1 MKERKRI
8 FAMLLSLILVFTFM
22 PAMAFADEGVP
33 EEAPVSG
40 EVAEASEGAAS
51 NASEKADVSA
61 PDATEDAEAEANG
74 TDETVPAEEDE
85 EVAEPE
91 ESGEAGSNT
100 VSSPTQVVSKD
111 AMDAVLPFDGGESD
125 TEITFLNDDGIEQ
138 TAFRTPEGLA
148 YTLVNSDGLDSV
160 RVIGYN
166 GGGNTI
172 NVPAELGGHVVSG
185 FSIDPE
191 KPIDDSES
199 YDGIKHIN
207 LPDSVIYF
215 RTSNLEKFTA
225 LESIGGLDGQEMNG
239 EKYKTADGV
248 LYRYNSYGDL
258 RLQYYPPEK
267 KSTSWVIEPDVVN
280 WYSFD
285 RVNPYL
291 ESITLPANGGV
302 YDFYNLTNLK
312 EILVSEDSENYTSVD
327 GVLYS
332 DSMRYLVAYPAA
344 KEGKTFQIPDSVEEV
359 NYDAFMVESGSTE
372 IEELY
377 LPTGIDLNEFG
388 WWGLLENCREYLKN
402 LRKIVFTDP
411 VAPALDEQN
420 MWNFTEF
427 YKTAVSEGIEFSGPE
442 DGTGYDEFFY
452 DLNNHGLA
460 PIPDEPVNLQVDTP
474 EDIQIQPEQV
484 VTFAFKPSETANY
497 SFEIKSDNE
506 FNYDSCILEDG
517 QEYDSFVVSG
527 SELYQQYENEQ
538 NYYANTTGQ
547 NCLAN
552 KTYYL
557 QIKSNNSDT
566 ASITVT
572 PSRCGSAYL
581 ADIPDDC
588 EELENGVAKT
598 GEITDQNEV
607 VTYKFTIPERDPDYS
622 SQWYDANVTITRSS
636 EHDEQLYFN
645 HALIDPDQSGYF
657 GIAYPDYSADELSGQ
672 WSSSLECGKTYYIQ
686 IQPGVS
692 GPYSVQIDYTW
703 HGYNEDDDDEPGE
716 EDYGFEEVPADPEA
730 VDPIAVNEEKTL
742 EVTENETFTFAF
754 RPDRDGDYTFESLG
768 QSDTVCRVIV
778 DDQVIVQNDDS
789 SAGGDGYNFGASFHA
804 VAGKTYYLQAKLLN
818 AIEEEGATE
827 TFRVR
832 LIEYIAEHQHT
843 PEKVDAVPGKSED
856 EPGTIEHWV
865 CTTCG
870 IKFKDEACRHRAY
883 DEDLIVPYG
892 DLIVGFEF
900 IHQSDLTGY
909 IGEDYINGNE
919 FYEPG
924 NEIVVTYDDGNEQRF
939 RCIDIENGDEV
950 YVGYFLNGDPEAEE
964 LYPDQRVLNEDGV
977 LVEGENEV
985 SIIATINGQK
995 VSTVV
1000 TVTATE
1006 EAPVEPEVNYGTPVS
1021 AEFTLGDGNKP
1032 LWGYTGNNYL
1042 ENLYE
1047 DGNKF
1052 TVTFEDG
1059 DEATRE
1065 FVCVVTPDPE
1075 GGNSVGFFENGDV
1088 DNRQVYPAEE
1098 VADGVYFVTGENNV
1112 RMQLSMAQDEE
1123 EAAAETPFY
1132 ADLVV
1137 NGVDPEHEHEAGE
1150 PVIENEIAG
1159 TCSTEGSYESVVYCT
1174 ICGEELS
1181 CETVVTGYDDNN
1193 HNLAEPVEEN
1203 RTEATCS
1210 KEGSYDMVVYCND
1223 CGDEISRR
1231 NYTIEKKPHSWSEP
1245 VYEWAA
1251 DNSTVTARRSCS
1263 DPNHEGGDETETVS
1277 VSSTVTK
1284 PATCEEPGE
1293 TTYTSAEFENPAF
1306 SAQSKT
1312 LEDLT
1317 PQGHTLNHIAAVAAK
1332 CETAGNKEYWECEVC
1347 HKLFSD
1353 EACTAETSLEAVTEA
1368 PLEHQWG
1375 EVTYSPSEEAFDP
1388 ETDGETVTAS
1398 RACTREGCDATESE
1412 TKAFTKTT
1420 DAASCTAPG
1429 TVTYTAVFD
1438 NEIFGTWTT
1447 TRNVGSVDHSW
1458 SEVTYT
1464 WNADHSKVTA
1474 SRSCTNPNHN
1484 ESVDG
1489 PKTQTETV
1497 NATGEITTQPT
1508 CTKKGKT
1515 TYTSAA
1521 FSNPAFTVQSV
1532 EVEDVAKKGHDW
1544 GEPAYEWSAD
1554 NTSVT
1559 ASRTCNCEYHDAA
1572 VDGPKTETETVGV
1585 TATTTKEPTCTEK
1598 GEKTYTSAS
1607 FTNSAFSVQTK
1618 TEEDEEATGHVWD
1631 DGTITKRATVDE
1643 EGELTYTCTL
1653 CGAVNPEKGVIPKLE
1668 PEHEAVN
1675 HDAEAAVQHAED
1687 LLEGNDA
1694 AAASAAADEA
1704 VTEADSA
1711 FEEAVTAVANAN
1723 KDLARAEVALE
1734 NATSEA
1740 DREAAQ
1746 AAVDAAQAAV
1756 NAATQEL
1763 ADANATQK
1771 RAVAAQTRA
1780 KSKISSSSAAAA
1792 VSAAASRASE
1802 GTDASVAA
1810 AQAAKDAAAQAL
1822 KDAES
1827 AKSAAEEALA
1837 AAEATKDSTA
1847 IAAAQSALTA
1857 AESDLS
1863 AARTNATAADATLG
1877 TAITKRDAA
1886 VAAANAA
1893 DKAAAD
1899 KAAAEKAE
1907 ADRKAAEFAAN
1918 GYGYID
1924 PTLPKVKIQKPKAA
1938 KKSFTA
1944 KWKKLKKKQLK
1955 VVKGIEVEYSLTP
1968 DFQNPVFK
1976 STSKKKANLKI
1987 KKLTSKKT
1995 YYVRAH
2001 TYVIRNGVKYVS
2013 YWSAGKKVKVK

>member
-40 EVAEASEGAAS
+40 EVAEASEGAVS

-91 ESGEAGSNT
+91 ENGEAGSNT

-111 AMDAVLPFDGGESD
+111 AMDAVLPFDGGEGD

-215 RTSNLEKFTA
+215 RTSNLEKFTG

-291 ESITLPANGGV
+291 ESITLPANGGI
-302 YDFYNLTNLK
+302 YDFYNLPNLK
-312 EILVSEDSENYTSVD
+312 EILVSEDDEDNASVD

-332 DSMRYLVAYPAA
+332 EDMTYLEAYPAA
-344 KEGKTFQIPDSVEEV
+344 KAGKIFHIPDTVKSISYE
-359 NYDAFMVESGSTE
+359 AFNTIDGSIE

-377 LPTGIDLNEFG
+377 LPAGIDLEDFS
-388 WWGLLENCREYLKN
+388 WQSLLGDEDNYLANIK
-402 LRKIVFTDP
+402 KIVFTDT
-411 VAPALDEQN
+411 VAPTIGEKELWSFKRFYNAY
-420 MWNFTEF
+420 TERGV
-427 YKTAVSEGIEFSGPE
+427 KIEGPE
-442 DGTGYDEFFY
+442 DGEGYDEFF
-452 DLNNHGLA
+452 NEINRVGIE
-460 PIPDEPVNLQVDTP
+460 PIPEDPITLNLDTAQ
-474 EDIQIQPEQV
+474 EVQIAPGETK
-484 VTFAFKPSETANY
+484 TFVISSEKSYNY
-497 SFEIKSDNE
+497 QYYIKSDQP
-506 FNYDSCILEDG
+506 FSYDWCTFYEGQDYKSGICEGCSLTEQSAGDETYYEGLLSCTAVAG
-517 QEYDSFVVSG
+517 KKS
-527 SELYQQYENEQ
+527 
-538 NYYANTTGQ
+538 
-547 NCLAN
+547 
-552 KTYYL
+552 YL
-557 QIKSNNSDT
+557 QIKSADSNESTSLN
-566 ASITVT
+566 ITLGEAGPV
-572 PSRCGSAYL
+572 GL
-581 ADIPDDC
+581 AEIPEDC
-588 EELENGVAKT
+588 EELEPGVTKT
-598 GEITDQNEV
+598 GTISEADIDKVITYIV
-607 VTYKFTIPERDPDYS
+607 TIPERDPEYDS
-622 SQWYDANVTITRSS
+622 EWYNGTVCISRNSD
-636 EHDEQLYFN
+636 HDEGLHFS
-645 HALIDPDQSGYF
+645 HAIFSEEDPGYF
-657 GIAYPDYSADELSGQ
+657 TLYAEDQCADEI
-672 WSSSLECGKTYYIQ
+672 SSWWPTSLEFGKKYYIQ
-686 IQPGVS
+686 IKPQVAGE
-692 GPYSVQIDYTW
+692 YSVRVDL
-703 HGYNEDDDDEPGE
+703 HHEGYSEEDEGE
-716 EDYGFEEVPADPEA
+716 RDYGFDSVPEDPSEVESMAVNDEKEA
-730 VDPIAVNEEKTL
+730 VI
-742 EVTENETFTFAF
+742 TENETYTYAF
-754 RPDRDGDYTFESLG
+754 VPEVTGDYTFESLG

-789 SAGGDGYNFGASFHA
+789 SASGDGYNFGASFHA

-892 DLIVGFEF
+892 ELVVGFEF

-924 NEIVVTYDDGNEQRF
+924 NEIVVTYDNGNEQRF

-1174 ICGEELS
+1174 ICGEKLS

-1210 KEGSYDMVVYCND
+1210 EEGSYDMVVYCND

-1263 DPNHEGGDETETVS
+1263 DPNHKGGDETETVS

-1643 EGELTYTCTL
+1643 
-1653 CGAVNPEKGVIPKLE
+1653 
-1668 PEHEAVN
+1668 
-1675 HDAEAAVQHAED
+1675 
-1687 LLEGNDA
+1687 
-1694 AAASAAADEA
+1694 
-1704 VTEADSA
+1704 
-1711 FEEAVTAVANAN
+1711 
-1723 KDLARAEVALE
+1723 
-1734 NATSEA
+1734 
-1740 DREAAQ
+1740 
-1746 AAVDAAQAAV
+1746 
-1756 NAATQEL
+1756 
-1763 ADANATQK
+1763 
-1771 RAVAAQTRA
+1771 
-1780 KSKISSSSAAAA
+1780 
-1792 VSAAASRASE
+1792 
-1802 GTDASVAA
+1802 
-1810 AQAAKDAAAQAL
+1810 
-1822 KDAES
+1822 
-1827 AKSAAEEALA
+1827 
-1837 AAEATKDSTA
+1837 
-1847 IAAAQSALTA
+1847 
-1857 AESDLS
+1857 
-1863 AARTNATAADATLG
+1863 
-1877 TAITKRDAA
+1877 
-1886 VAAANAA
+1886 
-1893 DKAAAD
+1893 
-1899 KAAAEKAE
+1899 
-1907 ADRKAAEFAAN
+1907 
-1918 GYGYID
+1918 
-1924 PTLPKVKIQKPKAA
+1924 
-1938 KKSFTA
+1938 
-1944 KWKKLKKKQLK
+1944 
-1955 VVKGIEVEYSLTP
+1955 
-1968 DFQNPVFK
+1968 
-1976 STSKKKANLKI
+1976 
-1987 KKLTSKKT
+1987 
-1995 YYVRAH
+1995 
-2001 TYVIRNGVKYVS
+2001 
-2013 YWSAGKKVKVK
+2013 